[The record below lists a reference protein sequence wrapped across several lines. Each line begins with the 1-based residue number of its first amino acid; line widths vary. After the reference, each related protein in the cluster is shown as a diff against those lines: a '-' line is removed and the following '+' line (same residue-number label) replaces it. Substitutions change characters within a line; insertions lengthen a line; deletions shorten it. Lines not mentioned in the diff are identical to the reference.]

1 MMKKLKC
8 RAPWLSVVASLFVV
22 STASAAEEHA
32 ASVENKRSESDQTIV
47 TLTAKADKRLG
58 IVLKPVE
65 RKTIQRTRTFGGEV
79 ILPLS
84 GGEGSI
90 YALFPNMTPAE
101 MVSVAGLQIDADALL
116 KKATL
121 DLDAALVS
129 FKRADDLMKDN
140 AGTEKDVDD
149 ARAILHQAEAAVE
162 AAKAKRELLGSPI
175 IDAVKQGKLWVRVP
189 IYVGDLT
196 RLQKDAAAQIGG
208 LADRPGTA
216 TLKGT
221 PVKVPMSSGSAGAAT
236 VDLYFAV
243 EDSDKTLQPGQRVGV
258 TLPTTE
264 TGETLT
270 VPWASVVTDINGGT
284 WVYINIAPLTYRRH
298 RVQVRYVV
306 GEDAAI
312 VSGPA
317 IGTKVVVD
325 GVAEVF
331 GTEFGAG
338 K

>member
-1 MMKKLKC
+1 MRKILYLSALASVLFISV
-8 RAPWLSVVASLFVV
+8 APAV
-22 STASAAEEHA
+22 EEHA
-32 ASVENKRSESDQTIV
+32 ATVENSRSESDQTTV
-47 TLTAKADKRLG
+47 TLTAKADERLG

-65 RKTIQRTRTFGGEV
+65 KKTIQRTRTFGGEV

-101 MVSVAGLQIDADALL
+101 MVSVASLQIDADALL
-116 KKATL
+116 TKSKL
-121 DLDAALVS
+121 DLDAALVT

-140 AGTEKDVDD
+140 AGTERDVDD
-149 ARAILHQAEAAVE
+149 ARAILQQAEAAVA
-162 AAKAKRELLGSPI
+162 AAKAKRDLLGSPI
-175 IDAVKQGKLWVRVP
+175 IDTVKQGKLWVRVP
-189 IYVGDLT
+189 VYVGDLT
-196 RLQKDAAAQIGG
+196 RLQKDADAQIGG

-243 EDSDKTLQPGQRVGV
+243 DAADKILQPGQRVGV

-264 TGETLT
+264 SGESLT

-284 WVYINIAPLTYRRH
+284 WVYKSIAPLTYQRH

-306 GEDAAI
+306 GDDAAI
-312 VSGPA
+312 ATGPD

-331 GTEFGAG
+331 GTEFGVG

>member
-1 MMKKLKC
+1 MRKIFIL
-8 RAPWLSVVASLFVV
+8 PLLVASTLN
-22 STASAAEEHA
+22 AAEEHA
-32 ASVENKRSESDQTIV
+32 ASVENKRSESDQTTV
-47 TLTAKADKRLG
+47 TLTAKADERLG

-65 RKTIQRTRTFGGEV
+65 KKTIPRTRTFGGEV

-101 MVSVAGLQIDADALL
+101 MVSVASLQIDADALL
-116 KKATL
+116 TKANL
-121 DLDAALVS
+121 DLNAALIT

-149 ARAILHQAEAAVE
+149 ARAILKQAEAAVA
-162 AAKAKRELLGSPI
+162 AAKAKRDLLGSPI

-189 IYVGDLT
+189 VYVGDLI
-196 RLQKDAAAQIGG
+196 RLQKDAIAQIGG
-208 LADRPGTA
+208 LADHPGTV

-243 EDSDKTLQPGQRVGV
+243 DDSDKTLQPGQRVGV

-264 TGETLT
+264 SGESLT
-270 VPWASVVTDINGGT
+270 VPWGSVVTDINGGT
-284 WVYINIAPLTYRRH
+284 WVYKKIAPLTYQRH

-306 GEDAAI
+306 GDHAAI
-312 VSGPA
+312 ATGPD
-317 IGTKVVVD
+317 IGTMVVVD
-325 GVAEVF
+325 GVAEIF